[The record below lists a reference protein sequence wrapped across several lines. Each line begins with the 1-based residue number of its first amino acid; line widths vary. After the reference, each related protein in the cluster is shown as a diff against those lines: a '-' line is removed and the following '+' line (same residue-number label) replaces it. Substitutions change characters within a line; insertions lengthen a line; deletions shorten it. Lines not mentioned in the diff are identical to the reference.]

1 MAVRPRPSRAEESAS
16 RPLNRPAVPDYT
28 SHGAPGPPSRTI
40 GWAGRKRRCGARPL
54 AGGGDS
60 GSAGLRAAP
69 VPMAALKYA
78 GLEDT
83 DSEEELPPGWEERTT
98 KDGWVY
104 YAK

>member
-1 MAVRPRPSRAEESAS
+1 MTHLRSA
-16 RPLNRPAVPDYT
+16 PAGSDCV
-28 SHGAPGPPSRTI
+28 SHGALGPRRRAI
-40 GWAGRKRRCGARPL
+40 GGDGRKRRCGGGRGP
-54 AGGGDS
+54 AGGS
-60 GSAGLRAAP
+60 RAGLCGAT

>member
-1 MAVRPRPSRAEESAS
+1 MRGAAAVRQAA
-16 RPLNRPAVPDYT
+16 AV
-28 SHGAPGPPSRTI
+28 R
-40 GWAGRKRRCGARPL
+40 GRVGLCGSL
-54 AGGGDS
+54 
-60 GSAGLRAAP
+60 

>member
-1 MAVRPRPSRAEESAS
+1 M
-16 RPLNRPAVPDYT
+16 
-28 SHGAPGPPSRTI
+28 
-40 GWAGRKRRCGARPL
+40 RRV
-54 AGGGDS
+54 
-60 GSAGLRAAP
+60 P

>member
-1 MAVRPRPSRAEESAS
+1 MLQPEATAS
-16 RPLNRPAVPDYT
+16 GPLKDYT
-28 SHGAPGPPSRTI
+28 SHDAPGPPRCTI
-40 GWAGRKRRCGARPL
+40 GWAHRKGRYGTRPR
-54 AGGGDS
+54 AGGVGVR
-60 GSAGLRAAP
+60 GVP

-98 KDGWVY
+98 RDGWVY

>member
-1 MAVRPRPSRAEESAS
+1 MSMASVLAVSPPHRAMPRELQLPWFR
-16 RPLNRPAVPDYT
+16 
-28 SHGAPGPPSRTI
+28 G
-40 GWAGRKRRCGARPL
+40 AGRKRGAPAER
-54 AGGGDS
+54 G
-60 GSAGLRAAP
+60 RAE
-69 VPMAALKYA
+69 PMAALKYA